1 MSVQLKVLRGGK
13 DFEDIEIMAPDYDM
27 EYVWLWPA
35 NDTDG
40 RIDLSKAQLRELRG
54 FINDLLGEPR

>member
-1 MSVQLKVLRGGK
+1 MSVQLTVLKGGT
-13 DFEDIEIMAPDYDM
+13 DFNDVEVMAPDYDA

-40 RIDLSKAQLRELRG
+40 RIDLSKHQLRALRN
-54 FINDLLGEPR
+54 FINDLLER